1 MQLSQCEAKVLV
13 VKLDSIGK
21 KLADCDPLMSHQG
34 KAQALKAP
42 ITHGTLYTWTTNMGA
57 VGNQAGLLSIHEPAS
72 VLCTTHSPGFNIAR
86 HSERR
91 VRRQSQTHCT
101 LIVSPTSLQGIL
113 VVHIVRHLS
122 QSWHLFSSPRVDEA
136 HSCGD
141 IYMTGKGG

>member
-1 MQLSQCEAKVLV
+1 MPERLLANPWTVTRWLAAASFTKERKLASNLGTSSPPMQLSQSEAKVLV
-13 VKLDSIGK
+13 VKLDSIGE

-86 HSERR
+86 KST
-91 VRRQSQTHCT
+91 Q
-101 LIVSPTSLQGIL
+101 
-113 VVHIVRHLS
+113 
-122 QSWHLFSSPRVDEA
+122 
-136 HSCGD
+136 
-141 IYMTGKGG
+141 KGGFEDKARHTAH

>member
-1 MQLSQCEAKVLV
+1 MAGSSQLYKERKISQQSGTSSPPMQLSQSEVKVLV
-13 VKLDSIGK
+13 CCKLESIGE

-86 HSERR
+86 KST
-91 VRRQSQTHCT
+91 Q
-101 LIVSPTSLQGIL
+101 
-113 VVHIVRHLS
+113 
-122 QSWHLFSSPRVDEA
+122 
-136 HSCGD
+136 
-141 IYMTGKGG
+141 KGGFEDKARHAAH